1 MIALI
6 KYHFKTYFKS
16 SKFIMPLAL
25 YVIFMVMM
33 CGGAVNDATSILVIS
48 IVSSYFLMVWSSFV
62 FTDCEDLIAEQIAIL
77 KAKSIKKFYLSKNIF
92 IALWGLVYSLLGILI
107 PTIWKII
114 STVFKMGEF
123 KNFTI
128 SNLLTAF
135 LIHICVCL
143 LGAAVGFVW
152 HPRIMSNR
160 KIAAIGAFSVGA
172 MGIINGPLAEDI
184 AAVGFIKWLFPPIYY
199 LLEKI
204 GMGDMPLVLGNAII
218 PMLLCVVY
226 AIVFIVINIVVL
238 YKKGF

>member
-1 MIALI
+1 MIALVR
-6 KYHFKTYFKS
+6 YHFKTYFKS

-33 CGGAVNDATSILVIS
+33 CGGAVNDATSIFVIS
-48 IVSSYFLMVWSSFV
+48 IVASYFLMVWSSFV

-77 KAKSIKKFYLSKNIF
+77 KAKNIKKFYLSKNIF
-92 IALWGLVYSLLGILI
+92 IMLWGIVYSVLGIVI

-114 STVFKMGEF
+114 STVFKLGELE
-123 KNFTI
+123 NYTVT
-128 SNLLTAF
+128 NLLTAF
-135 LIHICVCL
+135 FIHICVCM

-160 KIAAIGAFSVGA
+160 KIAAIGAFSLGA

-184 AAVGFIKWLFPPIYY
+184 PVVGFIKWLFPPVY
-199 LLEKI
+199 LLLDKI
-204 GMGDMPLVLGNAII
+204 GLGKGTLAMGNAIV
-218 PMLLCVVY
+218 PMLLCVAY
-226 AIVFIVINIVVL
+226 AVVFVIVNIVVL